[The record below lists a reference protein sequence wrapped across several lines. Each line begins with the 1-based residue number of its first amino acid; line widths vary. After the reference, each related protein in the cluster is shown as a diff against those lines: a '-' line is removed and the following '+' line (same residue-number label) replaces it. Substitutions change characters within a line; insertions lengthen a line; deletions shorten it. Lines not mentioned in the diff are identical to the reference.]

1 MNNYSQPQS
10 HREMGS
16 RHYSTRAVGLKSGLK
31 SAPAAGL
38 IAGLKARRIAT
49 CALTSIMFFCSG
61 ANAEL
66 QLNGSAIYEDL
77 GKQQFVAALFVDT
90 LSNNA
95 NSIQLEQSPKRMEVR
110 MLNNYS
116 KRRWLNLWMQSI
128 SINNDRESFSG
139 SAQAVIDIMR
149 APQSAPQKGDIIE
162 YVFDPKQGT
171 SVQFNGTELIANY
184 PPAVF
189 NILLRTWIGPIPPS
203 TAFKD
208 QLLGNVVDQDA
219 DELLTITKPQSSR
232 IALAASWMAP
242 PEPIVE
248 EPAIPAE
255 PEQVEPIEVPAELP
269 ESDLVAET
277 DTEENQAEGDAGSLE
292 PAEEIVD
299 FDVSEALAQRDY
311 TPLVVAQIY
320 KSIRYPNRAAE
331 KNQQGTV
338 RIGLT
343 IDRSGELI
351 SAVATQK
358 STFRMLD
365 QAALKAVNKAAPFPV
380 LPDQMKADTFEV
392 NLPITFRLQ

>member
-1 MNNYSQPQS
+1 M
-10 HREMGS
+10 
-16 RHYSTRAVGLKSGLK
+16 
-31 SAPAAGL
+31 
-38 IAGLKARRIAT
+38 
-49 CALTSIMFFCSG
+49 
-61 ANAEL
+61 
-66 QLNGSAIYEDL
+66 
-77 GKQQFVAALFVDT
+77 
-90 LSNNA
+90 
-95 NSIQLEQSPKRMEVR
+95 
-110 MLNNYS
+110 
-116 KRRWLNLWMQSI
+116 
-128 SINNDRESFSG
+128 
-139 SAQAVIDIMR
+139 
-149 APQSAPQKGDIIE
+149 
-162 YVFDPKQGT
+162 
-171 SVQFNGTELIANY
+171 
-184 PPAVF
+184 
-189 NILLRTWIGPIPPS
+189 
-203 TAFKD
+203 
-208 QLLGNVVDQDA
+208 GNVVDQDA
-219 DELLTITKPQSSR
+219 GELLTITKPQSSR

-277 DTEENQAEGDAGSLE
+277 HTEENQAEGDAGSLE

-380 LPDQMKADTFEV
+380 YL
-392 NLPITFRLQ
+392 IR